1 MESGAGT
8 LPQGELPLEIAPEG
22 ATVGAMN
29 ILEELQW
36 RGLLAD
42 CTDAAELAKRV
53 SPGPITLYC
62 GFDPTADS
70 LHAGNLVPLLA
81 LRRFQLLGHHPLPL
95 AGGATGSIGDPSGK
109 TQERQLLTKEILA
122 SNIAKVK
129 QQLRRLLDFDCAQNP
144 AHLLDNADWTAPVSY
159 LDFLRDIGK
168 HFSVNQ
174 MVAKESVRA
183 RMEDREA
190 GISYTE
196 FSYMLLQAFD
206 FYMLCRDRNC
216 ELQIGGSDQWGN
228 ITAGI
233 DLTRK
238 KLGRTVFGLTLPL
251 ITNADGTKFGKTA
264 AGAVWLDPART
275 SVYKF
280 YQFWIRTDDRDVA
293 RYLKYFTFLT
303 QEEIAALEKQHAEN
317 PGARTAHKAL
327 AKAVTDLVHGE
338 EARKAVQAASEAL
351 FGVDLINPK
360 VSQKEHLGQSLD
372 SVKAELRQGSEAVAP
387 TAGEPLIGVNPK
399 SSLKRLFEQSPDQV
413 KAELRQSNEAVA
425 PAAGE
430 PLIGVNPKASLKQLF
445 EQSPDQVKAE
455 LLFDS
460 IVEDLPHVEIGRMK
474 LEGAGQ
480 PLVELLV
487 LAGLCPSKGQAR
499 KDVEGGGVYINN
511 QREASFQ
518 RAVTIKDLLFGKHLL
533 LRKGKRNYVVLT
545 AK

>member
-1 MESGAGT
+1 
-8 LPQGELPLEIAPEG
+8 
-22 ATVGAMN
+22 MN

-53 SPGPITLYC
+53 GAGPLTLYC

-70 LHAGNLVPLLA
+70 LHVGSLVPLLA
-81 LRRFQLLGHHPLPL
+81 LRRFQLMGHHPIAL

-109 TQERQLLTKEILA
+109 TQERQLLTQEVLSA
-122 SNIAKVK
+122 NIAKVK
-129 QQLRRLLDFDCAQNP
+129 EQLRRLLDFDTSANP
-144 AHLLDNADWTAPVSY
+144 ARLLDNATWTAPVSF

-190 GISYTE
+190 GISFTE

-206 FYMLCRDRNC
+206 FCVLCRDANC
-216 ELQIGGSDQWGN
+216 ELQIGGTDQWGN

-251 ITNADGTKFGKTA
+251 ITNADGTKFGKTV
-264 AGAVWLDPART
+264 AGAVWLDAAKT

-293 RYLKYFTFLT
+293 RYLKYFTFLS

-317 PGARTAHKAL
+317 PGARAAHKAL
-327 AKAVTDLVHGE
+327 AKAVTDLIHGPGATA
-338 EARKAVQAASEAL
+338 EAMRASDIL
-351 FGVDLINPK
+351 FGGDLAG
-360 VSQKEHLGQSLD
+360 VSETTFNEIVGEVPTREIERGQL
-372 SVKAELRQGSEAVAP
+372 E
-387 TAGEPLIGVNPK
+387 
-399 SSLKRLFEQSPDQV
+399 
-413 KAELRQSNEAVA
+413 
-425 PAAGE
+425 AAG
-430 PLIGVNPKASLKQLF
+430 K
-445 EQSPDQVKAE
+445 
-455 LLFDS
+455 
-460 IVEDLPHVEIGRMK
+460 
-474 LEGAGQ
+474 

-487 LAGLCPSKGQAR
+487 EGGLCSSKGQAR
-499 KDVEGGGVYINN
+499 KDIEGGGVYINN
-511 QREASFQ
+511 LREAAAQ
-518 RAVTIKDLLFGKHLL
+518 RAVTTNDLLFGKHLL
-533 LRKGKRNYVVLT
+533 LRKGKRNYVVVT
-545 AK
+545 AR